1 MSGLE
6 KKKKIAIWAV
16 TEKGVHLAVKL
27 AENLKETELYF
38 SSNSCKSFSFAHLF
52 DRLSLAVKEEFS
64 NYTGHVFIMST
75 GIVIRIIAPLIKS
88 KVSDPAVVVMDELG
102 YHAISL
108 LSGHI
113 GGANE
118 LAETV
123 ARITGA
129 EPVITTATDINKVPA
144 IDLIAKKLKLYIEN
158 PGAIKNIN
166 MAFLSGL
173 SGKKIIF
180 HDPLKLMIRMIP
192 ESYISL
198 KSLNFFA
205 DKNGS
210 HETPSVFIDDVKKDL
225 PEFVLVLRPPTLV
238 AGIGCNRDT
247 SMEEMKGVLFKTF
260 EKFSLARQS
269 LKYIASIDIKNDE
282 IGLIDLAKDL
292 DLPIRF
298 FSREELNQVEDI
310 KTPSNMVKKHIG
322 VKSVCEAA
330 AILASSHGKLIVP
343 KQIMGNVTTA
353 IARISSI

>member
-1 MSGLE
+1 MSELK

-52 DRLSLAVKEEFS
+52 DRLSIAVKEEFN

-88 KVSDPAVVVMDELG
+88 KLSDPAVVVMDELG

-118 LAETV
+118 LAEAV

-129 EPVITTATDINKVPA
+129 EPVITTATDINRVPA
-144 IDLIAKKLKLYIEN
+144 IDLIAKKLKLHIEN
-158 PGAIKNIN
+158 PEAIKNIN
-166 MAFLSGL
+166 MAFL

-180 HDPLKLMIRMIP
+180 HDPLKLMTGIIP
-192 ESYISL
+192 KSYISL
-198 KSLNFFA
+198 KKLNFFA
-205 DKNGS
+205 DKNAS
-210 HETPSVFIDDVKKDL
+210 HETPSVFIDYVKKDL
-225 PEFVLVLRPPTLV
+225 PDFVLVLRPQTLV
-238 AGIGCNRDT
+238 AGMGCNRDT
-247 SMEEMKGVLFKTF
+247 SMKEMKDVLFKTL

-282 IGLIDLAKDL
+282 IGLLKLAKDL
-292 DLPIRF
+292 DLPIKF
-298 FSREELNQVEDI
+298 FSRKELSQVEDI
-310 KTPSNMVKKHIG
+310 KTPSDMVKKHIG

>member
-1 MSGLE
+1 MSELK

-52 DRLSLAVKEEFS
+52 DRLSVAVKEEFN
-64 NYTGHVFIMST
+64 NYTGHIFIMST

-88 KVSDPAVVVMDELG
+88 KLRDPAVVVMDELG

-129 EPVITTATDINKVPA
+129 EPVITTATDINRVPA

-166 MAFLSGL
+166 MAFLSG
-173 SGKKIIF
+173 KKIIF
-180 HDPLKLMIRMIP
+180 HDPLKLMTGIIP
-192 ESYISL
+192 ESYISSKNL
-198 KSLNFFA
+198 DFFA

-225 PEFVLVLRPPTLV
+225 PDFVLVLRPPTLV
-238 AGIGCNRDT
+238 AGMGCNRDT
-247 SMEEMKGVLFKTF
+247 SMKEMKDVLFKTL

-282 IGLIDLAKDL
+282 IGLIELAKEL

-298 FSREELNQVEDI
+298 FTREELNQVEDI
-310 KTPSNMVKKHIG
+310 KTPSDMVKKHIG

-353 IARISSI
+353 IAGISSI